1 MTLCRYHHRELH
13 KGSFFLSVNPASNNL
28 ITGKPQRFVERLC
41 FSKIEKFCKAPFNR
55 SPQDKNI
62 IAANPA
68 IFTCACCDSSA
79 IGSELDS
86 ERSSELKGAITNE
99 IYHTIDE
106 KTAVT
111 KCEGEQMDLG
121 MAIDGSLGVNRQSI
135 NFKDN

>member
-79 IGSELDS
+79 IGSEL
-86 ERSSELKGAITNE
+86 KGAIPNE

-111 KCEGEQMDLG
+111 KWEGEQMDLG
-121 MAIDGSLGVNRQSI
+121 MAIDGLLGVNRQSI

>member
-1 MTLCRYHHRELH
+1 VTLCRYHHRELH

-28 ITGKPQRFVERLC
+28 ITGKPQRFVECLC

-79 IGSELDS
+79 IG
-86 ERSSELKGAITNE
+86 SELKGAITNE